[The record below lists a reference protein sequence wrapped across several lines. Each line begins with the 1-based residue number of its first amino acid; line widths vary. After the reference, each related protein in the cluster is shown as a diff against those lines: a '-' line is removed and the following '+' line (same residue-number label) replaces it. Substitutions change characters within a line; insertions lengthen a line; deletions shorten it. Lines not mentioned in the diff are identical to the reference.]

1 MPPPAI
7 PKKLGVFGWLLL
19 VGFFCCVAVL
29 VYSSVGGRWA
39 VGVIATVG
47 VVATIHARRYFERL
61 KEERKEESICTFARS
76 LPAREHDTWVVRAV
90 FEELSSR
97 VRVPIRPTDDLKKD
111 LKIDPDDLDE
121 TAFEIARRA
130 GRSMGDTKNNP
141 MFDRVITVADII
153 VFFEHQPKR
162 PKQPTQRTGACARR

>member
-39 VGVIATVG
+39 AGVIATVG
-47 VVATIHARRYFERL
+47 VVATIHARRQFERL

-130 GRSMGDTKNNP
+130 GRSMDDTKNNP
-141 MFDRVITVADII
+141 MFDRVVTVADII

-162 PKQPTQRTGACARR
+162 LNQPIQRTGACARR